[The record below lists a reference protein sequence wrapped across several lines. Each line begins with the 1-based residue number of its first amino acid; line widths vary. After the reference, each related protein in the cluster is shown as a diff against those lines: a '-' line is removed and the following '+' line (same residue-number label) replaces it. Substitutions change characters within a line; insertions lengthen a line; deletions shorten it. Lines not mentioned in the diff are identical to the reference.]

1 MTPTNEIDPLPIRN
15 DNILMAHCDSPEE
28 NVKHFNDIYRIVRA
42 LKYRVAKLEGK
53 KRTTKAK
60 NKKKTRKAAG
70 LVLLLILLFGS
81 ISQAQIPWRWGLQT
95 NSDMFDRYMR
105 DPQFPGSITLANGLE
120 IDNATNNRLQITE
133 NSETLRLTFG
143 TDSVTVASGS
153 GVATFDFTTVVPTAN
168 QMLFTPQATP
178 VGTTEGT
185 VYYDSDVDILYV
197 RNASTWVD
205 LTAGSTGN
213 TLDGAYDQGGAG
225 VGRTIDADTGAVAIT
240 VSNTD
245 NNVALIVTQSDSTN
259 DPNALQVVMASN
271 VATAAAIDIDGQSG
285 AMDID
290 GTGSTWNVTGAG
302 AGTLNS
308 LTTTTTAAIG
318 TNITVT
324 GNTTLNGNTD
334 IGNAVTDTLSITA
347 YIDADV
353 SLDDGSGA
361 PPQLIFR
368 DGSDETAAFNKT
380 LTGALTLTTQ
390 ADDGLNIAVGNLRV
404 GNGTPGTAPMDG
416 EDVYI
421 EGQLEI
427 DQQTTHDAVTVMNEW
442 LDLNE
447 ELDIDMDNAD
457 ETVTID
463 TSATD
468 YTADSAI
475 VTITTAG
482 AATNNTYLLRLR
494 HTTNADAQDHFLV
507 LEDNAGDDKLA
518 INSAGVTTW
527 TMDATGV
534 LNIDADTTANTDTGG
549 VIDLDY
555 QTATNNGVGM
565 TLTVQQEEGATTAY
579 GIQIDLN
586 DDTSG
591 GQETFYGLS
600 FGNSAGTAATTV
612 GITYAN
618 TLDDCVN
625 AALGTGGQYL
635 ILDASTATNTNI
647 AGLFDIGAILSE
659 DNASVINIDV
669 ETEADVAT
677 EEVFGIFVQM
687 DDDADQSDNEIHGIH
702 VQGDGT
708 NGNGLQHAIL
718 VQGANIDAG
727 LYLETGYLR
736 VGTGATPGQS
746 LGGADNAFIEGTL
759 EVDGAVY
766 LDSGSINLPNNLY
779 INAAEDGQLEFGD
792 TDTEELI
799 LHFGLSANYVT
810 LGSDTAVDT
819 IDVNSLDTITGI
831 QALQGEANQYI
842 NMDENSQIEF
852 GDSDVEEIIFHFHT
866 SNVLELG
873 SDTAVDT
880 IDFNSI
886 DYLDD
891 IQGLD
896 SGSDAYMTWETN
908 GNSQKIEY
916 VNLCYISA
924 TEIRATAP
932 GFGMLCVGLAGVDDL
947 LSTEG
952 YIDLSDGTDYVRF
965 GFQIP
970 SDFIDAG
977 NAQDLQIEFDMHE
990 QAGEDVDLEVRIFEY
1005 GNTTPIITDTIV
1017 ITNGAGRAWNALQ
1030 SLSTGIGAD
1039 SDISA
1044 DDTLYIEITQEGAD
1058 HAEDVYIYG
1067 FRVTYETG
1075 IENTST

>member
-1 MTPTNEIDPLPIRN
+1 MNTSHILTDHHFIRKTNIRPV
-15 DNILMAHCDSPEE
+15 DCDSDGEIA
-28 NVKHFNDIYRIVRA
+28 KILND
-42 LKYRVAKLEGK
+42 LYRVARAQNAAIVKLAGK
-53 KRTTKAK
+53 GQKKPKKPKKLGKRTL
-60 NKKKTRKAAG
+60 AAG
-70 LVLLLILLFGS
+70 LVMLLVLCS
-81 ISQAQIPWRWGLQT
+81 VSQALTWRWEYANDADWL
-95 NSDMFDRYMR
+95 DRFMLA
-105 DPQFPGSITLANGLE
+105 PQFPVYVGFANGAT
-120 IDNATNNRLQITE
+120 IDNNPNNALDFNE
-133 NSETLRLTFG
+133 NAETIRLTFG
-143 TDSVTVASGS
+143 TNTLTWTS
-153 GVATFDFTTVVPTAN
+153 TTGILTWDYG
-168 QMLFTPQATP
+168 TIIPQANEIVFNP
-178 VGTTEGT
+178 VADANTTEGT
-185 VYYDSDVDILYV
+185 IYYDSDTNIFYG
-197 RNASTWVD
+197 RNNTTWVD

-225 VGRTIDADTGAVAIT
+225 VGRAIDADTGAVAIT

-271 VATAAAIDIDGQSG
+271 AATSAAIDIDGQTA

-290 GTGSTWNVTGAG
+290 GTGSTWTVTGAG
-302 AGTLNS
+302 AGTFAS
-308 LTTTTTAAIG
+308 VTTTATAAVG
-318 TNITVT
+318 TNLTVT
-324 GNTTLNGNTD
+324 GNATLNGNTD
-334 IGNAVTDTLSITA
+334 IGNATTDTLSITA

-390 ADDGLNIAVGNLRV
+390 ADDGLNIAVGNVRI
-404 GNGTPGTAPMDG
+404 GNGTPQTAPMDG
-416 EDVYI
+416 EDFYC
-421 EGQLEI
+421 EGQSEF
-427 DQQTTHDAVTVMNEW
+427 DSQTTHDAVTVMNEW

-447 ELDIDMDNAD
+447 ELDIDMDNND

-475 VTITTAG
+475 VTVTTAG

-494 HTTNADAQDHFLV
+494 HTANADAQDHFLV

-518 INSAGVTTW
+518 VNSAGVTTW

-534 LNIDADTTANTDTGG
+534 LNIDADSTANTDTGG
-549 VIDLDY
+549 IIDLDY

-565 TLTVQQEEGATTAY
+565 TITVQQEEGATTAY
-579 GIQIDLN
+579 GVQIDLN

-591 GQETFYGLS
+591 GQETFYGVS

-635 ILDASTATNTNI
+635 VMDASTATNTNT
-647 AGLFDIGAILSE
+647 AGLIDIGAILSE
-659 DNASVINIDV
+659 DTASVLNIDV
-669 ETEADVAT
+669 ETEADGAG
-677 EEVFGIFVQM
+677 EIAHGIFVQM
-687 DDDADQSDNEIHGIH
+687 DDDADTGTNEIHGIH

-708 NGNGLQHAIL
+708 NGAGLQHAIN

-727 LYLETGYLR
+727 LWLETGYLR
-736 VGTGATPGQS
+736 VGEGDTPSQT
-746 LGGADNAFIEGTL
+746 LGDDDAFIEGHL
-759 EVDGAVY
+759 EIEGLLHFDGGV
-766 LDSGSINLPNNLY
+766 INLANNVY
-779 INAAEDGQLEFGD
+779 IDGDEDGQIEIGD
-792 TDTEELI
+792 SDTEEI
-799 LHFGLSANYVT
+799 IFHFGLSANYVT
-810 LGSDTAVDT
+810 LGSDTGVDT
-819 IDVNSLDTITGI
+819 IDVNTLDTITGI

-852 GDSDVEEIIFHFHT
+852 GDSDVEEVIFHFHT

-873 SDTAVDT
+873 SDTGVDT
-880 IDFNSI
+880 IDFNSL

-896 SGSDAYMTWETN
+896 SGADAYISWETN

-952 YIDLSDGTDYVRF
+952 YIDLSDGTDYVRT

-970 SDFIDAG
+970 ADFIDAG
-977 NAQDLQIEFDMHE
+977 NAQDLQIEFDLHE

-1005 GNTTPIITDTIV
+1005 ANTTPIITDTIT
-1017 ITNGAGRAWNALQ
+1017 ITNGAGRAWSTLDT
-1030 SLSTGIGAD
+1030 LSSGIGAD

-1058 HAEDVYIYG
+1058 NAEDVYIYG

-1075 IENTST
+1075 IENTQT